1 MKTINFLVI
10 LFLFQKNVMGKDILA
25 EMIQEGIRHN
35 ISIKNQKIN
44 LEKAKID
51 LSTNK
56 KANLPKISLSS
67 GLSYSHTAGTGTLTE
82 SASLSTEWNIWDHW
96 EAQTNIVTSKIS
108 LKNAE
113 LETFKSIQEYI
124 LNLLDSFFKLQLLK
138 NKKMITNESL
148 KSAQMNYDKA
158 IQLVEMGAK
167 TKMDAYTPEISL
179 LNTKRDL
186 LEINNQIQI
195 DQTALKFLI
204 NPNKDT
210 LIPTIDFLT
219 FEPYF
224 QKLFEKKWENLQ
236 KDWDKKILKTN
247 PSIRITSNDMEKSKR
262 QLAQEKLNHWPKIS
276 VSASHAWDL
285 AEQFKGGNAQSLTAA
300 VNLSWTVFDWGVS
313 KSSLQSTIYDLQI
326 SELNFKKAIFEKKNT
341 ILSLFQKYKILAQT
355 IKASQLILK
364 KAEDQQEYSKQVYS
378 LGKITSFELKQSIT
392 DLYRAKDSLAS
403 RLKEK
408 FNLMGKILFAFG
420 QDLRPQS

>member
-1 MKTINFLVI
+1 
-10 LFLFQKNVMGKDILA
+10 
-25 EMIQEGIRHN
+25 
-35 ISIKNQKIN
+35 
-44 LEKAKID
+44 
-51 LSTNK
+51 
-56 KANLPKISLSS
+56 
-67 GLSYSHTAGTGTLTE
+67 
-82 SASLSTEWNIWDHW
+82 
-96 EAQTNIVTSKIS
+96 
-108 LKNAE
+108 
-113 LETFKSIQEYI
+113 
-124 LNLLDSFFKLQLLK
+124 
-138 NKKMITNESL
+138 
-148 KSAQMNYDKA
+148 
-158 IQLVEMGAK
+158 
-167 TKMDAYTPEISL
+167 
-179 LNTKRDL
+179 
-186 LEINNQIQI
+186 
-195 DQTALKFLI
+195 
-204 NPNKDT
+204 
-210 LIPTIDFLT
+210 
-219 FEPYF
+219 
-224 QKLFEKKWENLQ
+224 LFEKKWENLQ